1 MKLRNRSALVTGGSR
16 GIGRAIALAL
26 ADEGAAVAVNY
37 RSSSD
42 EAEEVV
48 EQIEK
53 AGGKAVALRADV
65 SDPEEAELLVA
76 RAREALGGLHILVNN
91 AGVSDDALLYR
102 MSGDAWRHVMDVNFG
117 GVFNC
122 TRSVMGHFMTE
133 RDGAI
138 VNISS
143 GMGERGWIGL
153 STYAASK
160 GAVNSFTRCSALEM
174 ARFGVRVNA
183 ITAGFV
189 PTDMVSALLEKHD
202 SGEITQQIPLGRV
215 ATPQQ
220 VADVAVFL
228 AGPGAAYM
236 TGQLV
241 GVDGGSDAQFGVGRP
256 LRNTVPS
263 RKR

>member
-1 MKLRNRSALVTGGSR
+1 MKLRNRVALVTGGSR

-37 RSSSD
+37 RTRST
-42 EAEEVV
+42 EAQEVV
-48 EQIEK
+48 ERIEES
-53 AGGKAVALRADV
+53 GGTAVALRADV
-65 SDPEEAELLVA
+65 ADPEEAEGLVA
-76 RAREALGGLHILVNN
+76 RTQEALGGLHILVNN
-91 AGVSDDALLYR
+91 AGVSDDALIYR
-102 MSGDAWRHVMDVNFG
+102 MSAHAWRSVMEVNFG

-122 TRSVMGHFMTE
+122 TRAVMSHFMGE

-160 GAVNSFTRCSALEM
+160 GAVNAFTKCSALEL

-183 ITAGFV
+183 VTAGFV
-189 PTDMVSALLEKHD
+189 PTDMVAPLLNKHQ
-202 SGEITQQIPLGRV
+202 SGGITRQIPLGRV

-228 AGPGAAYM
+228 AGPGASYM

-256 LRNTVPS
+256 LQAATRG
-263 RKR
+263 RGR